1 MGCAWRQAR
10 LEDHRRLL
18 AAQES
23 EADERERLRM
33 QIRALLEARVR
44 FARSAE
50 GTLRALGIP
59 MEYDPVTRMPD
70 INKAVRR
77 ALRFY
82 HPDRYQVSC
91 QCTPALLLLCC
102 GREGFVAAQ
111 SVYWSPQS
119 FDG

>member
-1 MGCAWRQAR
+1 MFGVQAR

-23 EADERERLRM
+23 EQDERERLRM
-33 QIRALLEARVR
+33 EIRALLESRIR

-50 GTLRALGIP
+50 STLRALSIP
-59 MEYDPVTRMPD
+59 MEYDPATRAPN

-82 HPDRYQVSC
+82 HPDRYQVSS
-91 QCTPALLLLCC
+91 QFEVNIL
-102 GREGFVAAQ
+102 
-111 SVYWSPQS
+111 SVKWLVMYQLQHRTLSLPL
-119 FDG
+119 